1 MKKAKII
8 TNGNVNIQQIDNGK
22 LKSMPLNVS
31 EFTKEIELKDKRIKK
46 LEKALKAVVDNF
58 PEEVLKDQMNEDYD
72 LITKAFKK

>member
-8 TNGNVNIQQIDNGK
+8 TNGNLNLKQINSGENKPISFDVPN
-22 LKSMPLNVS
+22 
-31 EFTKEIELKDKRIKK
+31 FIKEIEEKDKRIKK

-72 LITKAFKK
+72 LIAKALKK